1 MPEVKVDRV
10 TVQGGQ
16 LGNFSGFHIQ
26 TRQPQQQP
34 EFPHRNARPPETPV
48 SPCHHCLYSFLM
60 GLTSLEPEI
69 IHGMKF
75 PFRGGDR
82 IMCLGDLQP
91 GCVEP
96 DAAMAPLH
104 DRMRV
109 KTSEK
114 SIAHRVA
121 ELYALWI
128 QIKTDIDGIW
138 LNQIVQDIPAT
149 ENMQTRVTSQHFRW

>member
-1 MPEVKVDRV
+1 
-10 TVQGGQ
+10 
-16 LGNFSGFHIQ
+16 
-26 TRQPQQQP
+26 
-34 EFPHRNARPPETPV
+34 
-48 SPCHHCLYSFLM
+48 M

-109 KTSEK
+109 KTREK
-114 SIAHRVA
+114 SISPSRGRVLRA
-121 ELYALWI
+121 MDPN
-128 QIKTDIDGIW
+128 QDG
-138 LNQIVQDIPAT
+138 
-149 ENMQTRVTSQHFRW
+149 H